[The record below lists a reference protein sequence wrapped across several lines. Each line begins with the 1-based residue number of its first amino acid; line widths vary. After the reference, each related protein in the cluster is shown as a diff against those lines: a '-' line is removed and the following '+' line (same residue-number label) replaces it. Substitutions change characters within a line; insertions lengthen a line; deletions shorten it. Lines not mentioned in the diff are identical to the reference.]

1 MKKIALLSFLLLFT
15 ACEPDD
21 ICSENTQ
28 TTARLVIEFF
38 DIGAL
43 DSPKTVA
50 GLFALGIDND
60 GNEVAIYGEN
70 VASRSKIELP
80 LNGAQNQ
87 TQFKLYK
94 NYDVVNDV
102 VEGNPDIITV
112 AYTTSSVYVSRACG
126 YKNVYSI
133 QGFSIETDADL
144 WMING
149 EIVIDE
155 VTNEN
160 ETHVKIF
167 H

>member
-1 MKKIALLSFLLLFT
+1 MTI
-15 ACEPDD
+15 
-21 ICSENTQ
+21 
-28 TTARLVIEFF
+28 
-38 DIGAL
+38 
-43 DSPKTVA
+43 SP
-50 GLFALGIDND
+50 LI
-60 GNEVAIYGEN
+60 IQRS
-70 VASRSKIELP
+70 AS
-80 LNGAQNQ
+80 
-87 TQFKLYK
+87 
-94 NYDVVNDV
+94 
-102 VEGNPDIITV
+102 
-112 AYTTSSVYVSRACG
+112 VSRECG